1 MILVTGVNGLIGSA
15 VIREFARQ
23 KYPVR
28 GLVRNRAKA
37 QTLEALPGVEI
48 VEGDMLRPETL
59 GRALDG
65 VDHVLLIS
73 SPDLQMVEAQC
84 TFIDAAKAAGVR
96 HIVKLSGV
104 TTSLDSPF
112 LFSRMHA
119 EISLH
124 LECSGLDWTFL
135 RPSQFATEY
144 LREVP
149 TIIAERAFFL
159 PFENA
164 RLTPVDLED
173 VAKAAF
179 ALLTTPGHEGK
190 TYMMSGPESLSMTEI
205 AEQISLAIGS
215 TVRYVN
221 ISVEER
227 NRAQLAA
234 GMPAY
239 VADALD
245 VQSRLRQKGNG
256 EEVVYLEMHTALG
269 IRPTPFAEF
278 ARRHAADFLGTSE
291 WGMAQKERKHPLGLR
306 DLTSA

>member
-1 MILVTGVNGLIGSA
+1 MILVTGVNGLIGST

-23 KYPVR
+23 AYPVR
-28 GLVRNRAKA
+28 ALVRNRAKA
-37 QTLEALPGVEI
+37 LALEALPGVE
-48 VEGDMLRPETL
+48 VMEGDMLRPETL
-59 GRALDG
+59 GRALDS
-65 VDHVLLIS
+65 VEHALLIS
-73 SPDLQMVEAQC
+73 SPDRQMVETQC
-84 TFIDAAKAAGVR
+84 TFIDAAKQAGVR
-96 HIVKLSGV
+96 HMVKLSGV

-119 EISLH
+119 EISRY
-124 LECSGLDWTFL
+124 LERSGLGWTFL

-149 TIIAERAFFL
+149 TIIAESAFFF
-159 PFENA
+159 PFEDA
-164 RLTPVDLED
+164 KLTPVNLED
-173 VAKAAF
+173 VAQATF
-179 ALLTTPGHEGK
+179 ALLTQPGHEGK
-190 TYMMSGPESLSMTEI
+190 TYMISGPEALSMTEI
-205 AEQISLAIGS
+205 AEQISLATGK

-221 ISVEER
+221 IPVEER

-256 EEVVYLEMHTALG
+256 EEVVHLETHTALG
-269 IRPTPFAEF
+269 IHPTTFAEF

-306 DLTSA
+306 DLSYA